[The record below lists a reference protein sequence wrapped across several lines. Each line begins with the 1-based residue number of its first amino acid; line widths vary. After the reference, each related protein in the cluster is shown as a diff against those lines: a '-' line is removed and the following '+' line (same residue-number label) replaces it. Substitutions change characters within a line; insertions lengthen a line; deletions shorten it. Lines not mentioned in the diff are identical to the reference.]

1 MFLSSSCAFTNLH
14 NQLMNKIWPSM
25 QVEWLKAH
33 HVTMI
38 YMALPQKCVS
48 EFVKVPVY
56 QAESP
61 RSRGIAST
69 WTFKTN
75 SRIWHHPK
83 IIQNTSKI
91 STNLDCSA
99 TISEIQ
105 VLKCLPSS
113 RSSNWSNL
121 SLQDFHW
128 FNLTL
133 PKTCLVSLPFS
144 MIGEKLSHQLQT
156 YVAVFSFSKNVR
168 NSTGLHEFARENTA
182 HVQVLG
188 VGFKGFVVAQ
198 DLRRACRR
206 HWRNQQGIPQTM
218 LCLYPRWTAAAS
230 AGRDVGPKISRRN
243 LRLKEKMPINFLW
256 GDFLGGVVLEMIFCL
271 NWKINLKVVHWQP
284 PPPV

>member
-38 YMALPQKCVS
+38 YMDLPQKCVS

-128 FNLTL
+128 FQLD
-133 PKTCLVSLPFS
+133 PSQKHVSLAYPFLWLVKNCPTNFKPTS
-144 MIGEKLSHQLQT
+144 PFFLFQ
-156 YVAVFSFSKNVR
+156 KNVR

-256 GDFLGGVVLEMIFCL
+256 GDFFGGGLCWRWFFVSIEKSI
-271 NWKINLKVVHWQP
+271 
-284 PPPV
+284 